1 MLLALVFSIK
11 HEHDNNNKMTCIK
24 AVMQTIP
31 VKGLTQEILGL
42 AFRAAFLVWVLTNL
56 PILLLP
62 LTC

>member
-1 MLLALVFSIK
+1 
-11 HEHDNNNKMTCIK
+11 MTCIK